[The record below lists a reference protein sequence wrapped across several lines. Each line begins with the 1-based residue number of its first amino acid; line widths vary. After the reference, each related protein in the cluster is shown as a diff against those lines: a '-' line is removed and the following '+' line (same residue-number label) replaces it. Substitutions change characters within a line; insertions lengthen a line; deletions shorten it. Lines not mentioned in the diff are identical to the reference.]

1 LRCWTGTTALTNDQ
15 LPIIGASK
23 TAPRFFTAVG
33 GSGFTYGP
41 TYARLLSELILQGE
55 SSFPLDPYS
64 PDRPGLHATQQGAG
78 AI

>member
-1 LRCWTGTTALTNDQ
+1 
-15 LPIIGASK
+15 
-23 TAPRFFTAVG
+23 VG